1 MLANE
6 LLKCENWVKVDA
18 QCLKLALWRFYDH
31 NGHVGWLSHPSMNIS
46 HRCQAMKCH
55 AMKYSLV
62 SLVACVLF
70 LATALPVPS
79 LAQSPALL
87 FEQLTQGQEVVYL
100 VQGERRQLSKDFVAE
115 LDGDQLLLSLQGSG
129 LVRSTPQDE
138 LLVSLIKPSGERQ
151 DARPDARGNIAFSGL
166 SEGLAAVVITADS
179 FANTSLSSAY
189 AAIPFFVA
197 TSARRAPQQPVA
209 PGDAPP
215 PPEVEQPQVAPAP
228 LNVGLVEVVPEN
240 LIRDLEAVTQSAPTS
255 SSEVMVAADYDL
267 VPASRFRVQRLADGS
282 VQGRVIVPQRG
293 YETLPGAT
301 QVSFFQGSNM
311 VSSTMSTEDGAFVAR
326 RVPVGMLGVVA
337 VGPGGHAAYM
347 VEIVEFQGAERIEA
361 VSSTE
366 GGFSTK
372 FVATRAAAF
381 QEVGERLEIL
391 LIPPALM
398 DEVLRILNERIGV
411 PAPAAFAGGPAQFG
425 GGFGGGGGGG
435 LGGGGGGGGFAGG
448 GLGLLGVALIPALIA
463 ALDDD
468 DDFFEPP
475 FATPIAPPAPV
486 VVLPPSNL
494 PPQDPPPQD
503 PPPVQ
508 DPPSRDFFDQGNLND
523 FQEL

>member
-1 MLANE
+1 
-6 LLKCENWVKVDA
+6 
-18 QCLKLALWRFYDH
+18 
-31 NGHVGWLSHPSMNIS
+31 MNIS
-46 HRCQAMKCH
+46 HGCYAMKCH

-62 SLVACVLF
+62 SLIVCLLF

-197 TSARRAPQQPVA
+197 TSARRAPQQPA
-209 PGDAPP
+209 EEPGDAPP
-215 PPEVEQPQVAPAP
+215 PPQVEEPQAAPAP

-240 LIRDLEAVTQSAPTS
+240 LVRDLEAVTQSVPTSS
-255 SSEVMVAADYDL
+255 SSEVMVSADYDL

-282 VQGRVIVPQRG
+282 VQGRVVVPQRG

-301 QVSFFQGSNM
+301 QVSFFQGSNL

-361 VSSTE
+361 VSSAE
-366 GGFSTK
+366 GGHSTK
-372 FVATRAAAF
+372 FVATRAAVF
-381 QEVGERLEIL
+381 QEVGEQLEIL
-391 LIPPALM
+391 LIPPVLM
-398 DEVLRILNERIGV
+398 DEVLRILKERMGM
-411 PAPAAFAGGPAQFG
+411 PPPAALAAGPMPLGGGFGSGFGGGG
-425 GGFGGGGGGG
+425 GGFGGGGGGFG
-435 LGGGGGGGGFAGG
+435 GG
-448 GLGLLGVALIPALIA
+448 GLGLIGVALIPGLIA

-468 DDFFEPP
+468 DDFFEPS

-486 VVLPPSNL
+486 AVLPPSNP

-503 PPPVQ
+503 PPPFQ
-508 DPPSRDFFDQGNLND
+508 DPPSRDSFDEGNFND
-523 FQEL
+523 FQEV